1 MTILQT
7 KDGHVD
13 ITDDLLAQN
22 EKKYVRFT
30 DILHKD
36 QKLEGKIT
44 EIIFGSEKLHV
55 KMKEGATSGLKGS
68 QLKSSKQSMRNQD
81 EEAQYRTF

>member
-13 ITDDLLAQN
+13 ITNDLLADN

-44 EIIFGSEKLHV
+44 EIVHTPEKLHV
-55 KMKEGATSGLKGS
+55 KMKKSSKSSLKGG

-81 EEAQYRTF
+81 EEAYYETF